1 MPKKEAPPRI
11 SRILVATDLSARSDR
26 AVERAFLLAGQAG
39 ASLTILHVVDA
50 DLPSRIADRQAD
62 DARALITDHL
72 ASLPD
77 AKAIGCDIR
86 IVFGKDHCDILD
98 AADSLPADLIGL
110 GLHHNETRELF
121 RGTTAER
128 VIRGSAAPVP
138 LGKSRPRAPCRRAIV
153 AVDLSE
159 CSRPTVEFA
168 ARLIPDGE
176 LHLLHAFDT
185 PYRAFL
191 TGDEIRREVS
201 QTHAEQMERFVSR
214 ECAALQSALAPPA
227 GLFQVVRQG
236 EVRQVLVEQVERL
249 RPDLLVVGTHG
260 RSGIARA
267 MLGSVAEDLLSHPPR
282 DVLAVRP

>member
-1 MPKKEAPPRI
+1 MPKKEAPPRM

-98 AADSLPADLIGL
+98 
-110 GLHHNETRELF
+110 
-121 RGTTAER
+121 
-128 VIRGSAAPVP
+128 
-138 LGKSRPRAPCRRAIV
+138 
-153 AVDLSE
+153 
-159 CSRPTVEFA
+159 
-168 ARLIPDGE
+168 GE

-214 ECAALQSALAPPA
+214 DCATLQSALAPPA